1 MRPYCQRISSLH
13 PSEEPG
19 LEPDLLDIRPS
30 PVRRSESNLSQMTIT
45 QRVPGGDG
53 KIVLFVCI
61 TEWHAKTITNTICVQ
76 MPYLHYETDEGR
88 QKMTDAM
95 KLVGAADETSSSTSS
110 PNMLLLQAYLRGK
123 TKIHPRRTLDQFFY
137 HGLDTSARDRD
148 QVVYRY
154 CESQG
159 ELTCPPTVARRLCTL
174 SHILHRHPPKANNAK
189 KLICSRASAKDL
201 YGRSTLAFC
210 A

>member
-19 LEPDLLDIRPS
+19 LESDLLDIRPS

-53 KIVLFVCI
+53 KIVLFVCNPDWCVNL
-61 TEWHAKTITNTICVQ
+61 TTNKKTLQ

-95 KLVGAADETSSSTSS
+95 KLVGAADESSSISSS

-154 CESQG
+154 CEGQG
-159 ELTCPPTVARRLCTL
+159 QDNPSCRYRTTQ
-174 SHILHRHPPKANNAK
+174 AN
-189 KLICSRASAKDL
+189 
-201 YGRSTLAFC
+201 
-210 A
+210 

>member
-1 MRPYCQRISSLH
+1 MRPYCQRISNQH
-13 PSEEPG
+13 PSEEPSFD
-19 LEPDLLDIRPS
+19 PDLLDIRPS

-53 KIVLFVCI
+53 KIVLFVCTLPCN
-61 TEWHAKTITNTICVQ
+61 TEPDANFSCMQ

-88 QKMTDAM
+88 QKMTDAI
-95 KLVGAADETSSSTSS
+95 KLVGAADETSSVSSS
-110 PNMLLLQAYLRGK
+110 PNLLLLQAYLHGK

-159 ELTCPPTVARRLCTL
+159 TL
-174 SHILHRHPPKANNAK
+174 VFR
-189 KLICSRASAKDL
+189 
-201 YGRSTLAFC
+201 
-210 A
+210 